1 MVTYG
6 GVWQHVVS
14 RGLRGHTACRLRFP
28 QFPSP
33 PICGPNLPAPHSPVA
48 FQTLLEHVK
57 GMYTDYEGIPPS
69 LALLCTRTLLE
80 RVKGLYTDYEGIP
93 PDRVVPTV
101 GLNIGRVEAHKAKL
115 IFWDLGGQIGLR
127 TIWEKYYEEAHAV
140 IYVVD
145 AACPER
151 FDDAR
156 GALEKVLRH
165 EDLVGA
171 PILIFANKQDLPEA
185 VGEEDLTHCLELRD
199 LKGRSAMVMPVCA
212 YDGTGVREGVTWLVE
227 SMRKSQRADLIKQRA
242 DAAAAF

>member
-1 MVTYG
+1 MF
-6 GVWQHVVS
+6 S
-14 RGLRGHTACRLRFP
+14 LLLGLWRYFFSKAEYHIL
-28 QFPSP
+28 
-33 PICGPNLPAPHSPVA
+33 IL
-48 FQTLLEHVK
+48 
-57 GMYTDYEGIPPS
+57 GIDK
-69 LALLCTRTLLE
+69 AGKTTLLE

-145 AACPER
+145 AACPDR

-171 PILIFANKQDLPEA
+171 PILIFANKQDLPSA

-227 SMRKSQRADLIKQRA
+227 AMRKSQRADLIKQRA

>member
-6 GVWQHVVS
+6 GVWQHV
-14 RGLRGHTACRLRFP
+14 
-28 QFPSP
+28 
-33 PICGPNLPAPHSPVA
+33 
-48 FQTLLEHVK
+48 TLLERVK
-57 GMYTDYEGIPPS
+57 GLYTDHKGIPPS
-69 LALLCTRTLLE
+69 LALLCTRTLLERVKGLYTDYEGIPPPLALAATPHSPLPPLLPQTLLE

-227 SMRKSQRADLIKQRA
+227 AMRKSQRADLIKQRA